1 MIIDGFSHQVPD
13 IDPQETSEWLDS
25 FDAVVETE
33 GRPRAQFLLM
43 KLLERARA
51 SQVGF
56 PATVSSP
63 YVNSIPAGE
72 EPWFPGDEDLERKI
86 RRYIR
91 WNAAVMVTRA
101 NMRDSGI
108 GGHLSTYA
116 SSASLYEVGF
126 NHFFR
131 GKANGTAGDQVY
143 FQGHA
148 SPGIYAR
155 AYVEGRIGNKNLDN
169 FRFEVGGQGLSS
181 YPHPRLMPDLWEF
194 PTVSMGLGP
203 LSAIYQA
210 RFNRYLLNRQLTDT
224 SGSRVWCFVGDGEF
238 DEPETRAAL
247 SLAARERLDNLTF
260 VVSCNLQR
268 LDGPVRGNGKIIQEL
283 EALLRGCGWNVIKVI
298 WGRRWDELLA
308 RDIDGVLVNKMNT
321 TLDGDFQTL
330 ATESGAYI
338 REHFFGPD
346 PRLRKLVEHLS
357 DAELQTLPRGGHDY
371 RKLYAA
377 YKAAT
382 EQVGAPT
389 AILAKTIK
397 GWTLGPEIE
406 ARNATHQIK
415 KMTKEQLRALRQR
428 LSLQDEIPDEALDT
442 EEPPY
447 YRPPVGSPVQEYLK
461 SRSRAL
467 GGHLPHRVVRGRG
480 ITGLPAP
487 QPEAFAEFTLGSRG
501 QAVSTTMAFARLLRN
516 LLRDPGIGKYVVP
529 IVPDEGRTFGL
540 DALFTEMKI
549 YAPEGQLYTPVD
561 AGLLLSYAEDSAGQI
576 LEEGITE
583 AGAMASFQ
591 AAGTAYATWS
601 TPMLPIYLF
610 YSMFGFQRIGD
621 LIWQSAD
628 ARARGFLMGCTAGRT
643 TMSGEGLQ
651 HEDGQSH
658 LLASVVPTV
667 HAYDPAFAY
676 EMATIVERGI
686 EHMYG
691 PKPEDCIYYLTL
703 YNENYVMPT
712 FPVPDGDAA
721 TQAAAVAGLKQEILR
736 GIYRYAGP
744 MRAPAEGESRG
755 DGEGDLAAAAAV
767 QGQGDAASDPAA
779 ESSGRRFGR
788 SRRNGGATA
797 SEDDVPGSGD
807 TDDDTGFGRS
817 ATILFSGPAW
827 QAAMRAREL
836 LASDWGVSAETWS
849 VTSYKALR
857 EDGLETERWNRL
869 HPTSTPRVPYV
880 TRVLADAAGP
890 IVAVTDF
897 LKAVPDQIARFVG
910 APYTVLGT
918 DGFGRSDTR
927 AALRRHFEV
936 DAEHIVVAVLAGL
949 ATSGEGKPSEVAA
962 AIEKYG
968 LNPEALDPRIA

>member
-1 MIIDGFSHQVPD
+1 MIIDGFSYQLPD
-13 IDPQETSEWLDS
+13 IDPEETAEWMDS
-25 FDAVVETE
+25 FDAVVEAG

-43 KLLERARA
+43 KLLEQARA
-51 SQVGF
+51 NQVGF
-56 PATVSSP
+56 PSTVSSP
-63 YVNSIPAGE
+63 YINSIPARS

-101 NMRDSGI
+101 NTRDPGI
-108 GGHLSTYA
+108 GGHLSTFA

-131 GKANGTAGDQVY
+131 GKANGTAGDQVF

-155 AYVEGRIGNKNLDN
+155 AYVEGRLEDAALDN
-169 FRFEVGGQGLSS
+169 YRFEVGGKGLSS
-181 YPHPRLMPDLWEF
+181 YPHPRLMPDWWEF

-203 LSAIYQA
+203 LTAIYQA
-210 RFNRYLLNRQLTDT
+210 RFNRYLVHRELADT
-224 SGSRVWCFVGDGEF
+224 TQSRVWSFVGDGEF

-247 SLAARERLDNLTF
+247 GLAARERLDNLTF
-260 VVSCNLQR
+260 VVNCNLQR

-308 RDIDGVLVNKMNT
+308 RDVDGVLLHKMNT
-321 TLDGDFQTL
+321 TLDGDSQTL

-382 EQVGAPT
+382 EHIGAPT

-406 ARNATHQIK
+406 SRNATHQIK
-415 KMTKEQLRALRQR
+415 KMTKDQLRVLRDR
-428 LSLQDEIPDEALDT
+428 LHLHEEIPDDALDADA
-442 EEPPY
+442 PPY
-447 YRPPVGSPVQEYLK
+447 YRPPVGSPVHEYLTA
-461 SRSRAL
+461 RSRAL
-467 GGHLPHRVVRGRG
+467 GGHLPNRVVRGRG
-480 ITGLPAP
+480 LLGLPAP
-487 QPEAFAEFTLGSRG
+487 EPATFAEFALGSRG
-501 QAVSTTMAFARLLRN
+501 QPVSTTMAFARLLRN

-540 DALFTEMKI
+540 DALFSEVKI
-549 YAPEGQLYTPVD
+549 YAPEGQLYTAVD
-561 AGLLLSYAEDSAGQI
+561 AGLLLSYSEDRTGQI

-591 AAGTAYATWS
+591 AAGTSYATWS
-601 TPMLPIYLF
+601 MPMLPIYLF
-610 YSMFGFQRIGD
+610 YSMFGFQRVGD
-621 LIWQSAD
+621 LIWQAAD

-643 TMSGEGLQ
+643 TMNGEGLQ
-651 HEDGQSH
+651 HEDGHSL

-676 EMATIVERGI
+676 EMAAIVERGI
-686 EHMYG
+686 DHMFG
-691 PKPEDCIYYLTL
+691 PQAEDCIYYLTL
-703 YNENYVMPT
+703 YNENYPMPAL
-712 FPVPDGDAA
+712 PVPQGDEALQA
-721 TQAAAVAGLKQEILR
+721 EAAASLREGILR

-744 MRAPAEGESRG
+744 AGTAGEAWGEAADEASGETEGEARG
-755 DGEGDLAAAAAV
+755 ETAGEAQGETEGEARGEAQAA
-767 QGQGDAASDPAA
+767 
-779 ESSGRRFGR
+779 GR
-788 SRRNGGATA
+788 
-797 SEDDVPGSGD
+797 P
-807 TDDDTGFGRS
+807 

-827 QAAMRAREL
+827 RAAMQAREL
-836 LASDWGVSAETWS
+836 LASDWGVAAEAWS

-857 EDGLETERWNRL
+857 EDGLEVERWNRL
-869 HPTSTPRVPYV
+869 HPESAPRVPYI
-880 TRVLADAAGP
+880 TRVLEDARGP
-890 IVAVTDF
+890 IVAVTDY
-897 LKAVPDQIARFVG
+897 LKAVPDQVARFVRV
-910 APYTVLGT
+910 PFTVLGT

-936 DAEHIVVAVLAGL
+936 DAAHIVVAVLAEL
-949 ATSGEGKPSEVAA
+949 AAAGEGKPDEVAA

-968 LNPEALDPRIA
+968 IDPEAIDPRDA

>member
-1 MIIDGFSHQVPD
+1 MPD
-13 IDPQETSEWLDS
+13 IDPQETAEWLDS
-25 FDAVVETE
+25 FDAVVESE

-63 YVNSIPAGE
+63 YVNSIPAAA
-72 EPWFPGDEDLERKI
+72 EPWFPGDEDLERRI
-86 RRYIR
+86 RRCIR

-131 GKANGTAGDQVY
+131 GKDNGTPGDQVY

-155 AYVEGRIGNKNLDN
+155 AYVEGRLGDEELDN
-169 FRFEVGGQGLSS
+169 FRFEVGGHGLSS
-181 YPHPRLMPDLWEF
+181 YPHPRLMPAWWEF

-210 RFNRYLLNRQLTDT
+210 RFNRYLLNRQLADT
-224 SGSRVWCFVGDGEF
+224 SEARVWCFVGDGEF

-308 RDIDGVLVNKMNT
+308 RDVDGVLVNKMNT
-321 TLDGDFQTL
+321 TLDGDFQKL

-377 YKAAT
+377 YEAAT
-382 EQVGAPT
+382 QQVGAPT

-415 KMTKEQLRALRQR
+415 KMTKEQLRVLRAR

-447 YRPPVGSPVQEYLK
+447 YRPPEGSAVHEYLV

-480 ITGLPAP
+480 LTGLPEPLPA
-487 QPEAFAEFTLGSRG
+487 AFAEFELGSRG

-516 LLRDPGIGKYVVP
+516 LLRDPGIGKFVVP

-561 AGLLLSYAEDSAGQI
+561 AGLLLSYAEDRTGQI

-621 LIWQSAD
+621 LIWQAAD

-676 EMATIVERGI
+676 EMATIVEQGI
-686 EHMYG
+686 KQMYG
-691 PKPEDCIYYLTL
+691 PEPEDCIFYVTL
-703 YNENYVMPT
+703 YNENYQMPA
-712 FPVPDGDAA
+712 FPIPEGDEVA
-721 TQAAAVAGLKQEILR
+721 QAVSIAELKEKIVR

-744 MRAPAEGESRG
+744 AEVAAEGELKGDLKGETEGENRG
-755 DGEGDLAAAAAV
+755 DKAGE
-767 QGQGDAASDPAA
+767 PAKRAHHRA
-779 ESSGRRFGR
+779 EEPVSPS
-788 SRRNGGATA
+788 
-797 SEDDVPGSGD
+797 
-807 TDDDTGFGRS
+807 RS

-827 QAAMRAREL
+827 QAAMEARAL
-836 LASDWGVSAETWS
+836 LASEWGVSADAWS

-857 EDGLETERWNRL
+857 EDGLEVERWNRL
-869 HPTSTPRVPYV
+869 HPTSAPRVPYV
-880 TRVLADAAGP
+880 TRALSDAAGP

-897 LKAVPDQIARFVG
+897 LKAVPDQIARFVE
-910 APYTVLGT
+910 ARFTPLGT

-936 DAEHIVVAVLAGL
+936 DAAHIVVAVLAEL
-949 ATSGEGKPSEVAA
+949 AAAGEGKPSEVAA

-968 LNPEALDPRIA
+968 LDTEAIDPRLA